1 MLEQQTNSQVGKD
14 TTEADEGMKR
24 ILLSCGGR
32 GGHTGGEEVINSGS
46 LPAVLEVRGR
56 VEGASLRLSDR
67 KSSMEGLSRGRLSCC
82 SPTSWR
88 PETPSQSTENTMMR
102 TTDCSNRNV

>member
-1 MLEQQTNSQVGKD
+1 MEEQTQLRG
-14 TTEADEGMKR
+14 
-24 ILLSCGGR
+24 IPWSCGGEGVMIR
-32 GGHTGGEEVINSGS
+32 GS
-46 LPAVLEVRGR
+46 LPAVLEVRAR

-88 PETPSQSTENTMMR
+88 PETRVRAQRDHEDDSSLRDE
-102 TTDCSNRNV
+102 